1 MLWPSP
7 RHPHESNVLD
17 DDDES
22 TDASEDFRDENDTVL
37 GLRLPSSCCQGGDGM
52 TESNLRGDGEKA
64 LSSSG
69 RSAHGSSSN
78 EK

>member
-1 MLWPSP
+1 MS
-7 RHPHESNVLD
+7 ETSILD

-37 GLRLPSSCCQGGDGM
+37 GLCLPSSCNGGDGM
-52 TESNLRGDGEKA
+52 AELNLRGDGGNA
-64 LSSSG
+64 FSSSG